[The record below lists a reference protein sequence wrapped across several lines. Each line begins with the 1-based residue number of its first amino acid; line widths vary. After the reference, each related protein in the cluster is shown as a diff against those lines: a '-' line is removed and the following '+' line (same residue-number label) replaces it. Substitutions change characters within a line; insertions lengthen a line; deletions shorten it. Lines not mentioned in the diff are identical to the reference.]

1 MPLQPLCLVAASL
14 MMKIFSSSSIPEM
27 SCKSN
32 GNSEG
37 MPNTGGASYGGE
49 NCSGHSTPAF
59 VSGWMYLNE
68 NGQMCGPYIQ
78 QQIYEGLS
86 TGFLPEDLPV
96 YPIANGIL
104 INPVPLNYF
113 KQFPDHVSTGFT
125 YLCLGTSGTT
135 MPTNHPT
142 DLAAHRQE
150 GVQYAAPVSAH
161 PDIES
166 ISDSRVR
173 NHTYSSNQPI
183 SNSEAADYVT
193 PVSLVVLQCFFS
205 FPDGF
210 GVLPLSY
217 IFPSLFLFSSLP
229 PLKMPLILLFFQ
241 SGEDSCWLFKDD
253 DGRKHGPHSLLELY
267 SWYQYGYLKD
277 SLMVSS
283 CLRLLNCASHHIT

>member
-1 MPLQPLCLVAASL
+1 MPLQLLCPVAASYV
-14 MMKIFSSSSIPEM
+14 MKIFSSSFIPEM

-32 GNSEG
+32 GNSDG
-37 MPNTGGASYGGE
+37 MPSTGGTSYRGE
-49 NCSGHSTPAF
+49 NCSGHSPPSF

-78 QQIYEGLS
+78 QQLYEGLS

-135 MPTNHPT
+135 MPTNHFT
-142 DLAAHRQE
+142 DLAAYRQE
-150 GVQYAAPVSAH
+150 GVQYAAPEAAH
-161 PDIES
+161 PDMES
-166 ISDSRVR
+166 VSDPRVH

-193 PVSLVVLQCFFS
+193 PVSLVVLHFF
-205 FPDGF
+205 FH
-210 GVLPLSY
+210 GVIPLSY
-217 IFPSLFLFSSLP
+217 IFRSLFLFSSLP
-229 PLKMPLILLFFQ
+229 PLKMPLTLFFSSQ
-241 SGEDSCWLFKDD
+241 VKIPVG
-253 DGRKHGPHSLLELY
+253 Y
-267 SWYQYGYLKD
+267 SRMMMGGSMGHIRFWSFILGNSTGILKI
-277 SLMVSS
+277 
-283 CLRLLNCASHHIT
+283 H